1 MTPGPLSDPQSPGFP
16 LCKASTTQGNTE
28 MALTL
33 CFTGRSAFILLTVLV
48 DAHIALLLRVGK
60 VKHRQVRSLPK
71 VGLRQPGCRICALWH
86 HTVLPLWTA
95 MPCSPCH
102 SSCLPCL
109 CHPVLLSTQ
118 QPSAQPFCLFY
129 SRRSFCLNCLDHGTV
144 IAVPGQTYVL
154 DTQLLGTNCV
164 SLSACL
170 PSSQQHCRC
179 SVGGW

>member
-48 DAHIALLLRVGK
+48 NAHIALLLWVGK

-86 HTVLPLWTA
+86 HSATTLNSHALLSLPLL
-95 MPCSPCH
+95 
-102 SSCLPCL
+102 LPPL
-109 CHPVLLSTQ
+109 PVP
-118 QPSAQPFCLFY
+118 PSALEHTAALSSALLPLLQPQK
-129 SRRSFCLNCLDHGTV
+129 
-144 IAVPGQTYVL
+144 P
-154 DTQLLGTNCV
+154 LLE
-164 SLSACL
+164 LL
-170 PSSQQHCRC
+170 RP
-179 SVGGW
+179 